1 MTGVQTCALPIFI
14 NASEKLFDLG
24 IQAVNLGCDMLEE
37 HIAFVDV
44 VREAATNAAKHGQAH
59 RVDVSLGESPGYYT
73 LSVQN
78 DGAAARGEV
87 HEGTGFPSMRRALA
101 RVGGTLSIVSTSPFT
116 IEAQAPCAPLHEGED
131 Q

>member
-1 MTGVQTCALPIFI
+1 MGIVISVEGPLPCRPEV
-14 NASEKLFDLG
+14 A
-24 IQAVNLGCDMLEE
+24 
-37 HIAFVDV
+37 IAFVDV

-59 RVDVSLGESPGYYT
+59 RVDVRLGESSGCYT

-78 DGAAARGEV
+78 DGAAALGEV
-87 HEGTGFPSMRRALA
+87 HEGTGFPSMRQTLA

-116 IEAQAPCAPLHEGED
+116 IEAQAPCAPPHEGED